1 MRDTLIN
8 LVFIFCCLQATSIF
22 AEYHVELH
30 PVYSQ
35 SNPVHGQSNQHIG
48 YTVKVLIGEPKKEF
62 SLLLDTVTSFL
73 WIFSPVSM
81 LSFSNGTKRLLM
93 KKPAYTYSVLQMLNE
108 ANQIHLDQIYGSRS
122 LSLIIFTDNISFNLL
137 DGAYVDFTS
146 FPFCTTTTLQW
157 PEFDYQKIDG
167 VLGLSTL
174 HVFGSPFGVSS
185 QSFSGQSALDNPIRR
200 AIRNYQLHP
209 VITITLPPLDSKKK
223 AMLTLGG
230 RNNQSCDLNYETTEP
245 LRLKYETT
253 ELLRLINKNIE
264 QQTHVPRPPSYRVAF
279 NQSGNRYEF
288 KYNSIKMGDVMS
300 SIVSFAYPNTI
311 EPYIGVP
318 DVFLRKIVENLN
330 ATFDSSENKY
340 KVQCKGSVPY
350 DTYQPFEISTDG
362 NTYVVPPQH
371 FIIKHNP
378 NDTLCDLA
386 LRKSEKTIYTL
397 YVSGIP
403 VDLYKDNDPNIVVL
417 GIPFFHQY
425 CLTLKPRDY
434 NINFAPII

>member
-8 LVFIFCCLQATSIF
+8 LAIIFCYLQAASIL
-22 AEYHVELH
+22 AEDQVELH
-30 PVYSQ
+30 PVYSK
-35 SNPVHGQSNQHIG
+35 SNKHTG
-48 YTVKVLIGEPKKEF
+48 YTIKVLIGEPKKEF

-73 WIFSPVSM
+73 WVFRPVSM
-81 LSFSNGTKRLLM
+81 LSFSNGSGTLLI
-93 KKPAYTYSVLQMLNE
+93 KKPAYSYSASQTFNE
-108 ANQIHLDQIYGSRS
+108 ANRIHLDHVYGSRRLA
-122 LSLIIFTDNISFNLL
+122 LSIFTDNISFNLL
-137 DGAYVDFTS
+137 DGTRADFTS
-146 FPFCTTTTLQW
+146 YQFCAISALQW

-174 HVFGSPFGVSS
+174 HVFGSPFEASS
-185 QSFSGQSALDNPIRR
+185 QSFSGQSVLDNPIRR
-200 AIRNYQLHP
+200 AIRNYLLHP
-209 VITITLPPLDSKKK
+209 AITIALPPLDSKKK

-245 LRLKYETT
+245 LRLKRETT
-253 ELLRLINKNIE
+253 ELLRLINENIVR
-264 QQTHVPRPPSYRVAF
+264 QIHVPLPPLYQIAS

-288 KYNSIKMGDVMS
+288 KYNFIKMGDVMS
-300 SIVSFAYPNTI
+300 SVVSFAYPNTI
-311 EPYIGVP
+311 GPYIGVP
-318 DVFLRKIVENLN
+318 DEFLRKIVGNLN

-340 KVQCKGSVPY
+340 KVQCKGSVSY

-378 NDTLCDLA
+378 NDTLCELA
-386 LRKSEKTIYTL
+386 FRKSERTIYTL
-397 YVSGIP
+397 YVSGKP
-403 VDLYKDNDPNIVVL
+403 VELYEDNDPNVVML

-434 NINFAPII
+434 NINFSPII